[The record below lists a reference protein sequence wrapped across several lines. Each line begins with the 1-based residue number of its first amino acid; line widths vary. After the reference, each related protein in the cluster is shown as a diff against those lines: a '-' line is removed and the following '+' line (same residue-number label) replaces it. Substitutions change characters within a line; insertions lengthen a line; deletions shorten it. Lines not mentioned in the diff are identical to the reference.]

1 MLQTFRS
8 IKKIKESLKKSSAA
22 LLALLLMSTMGCMS
36 ATVKRKTEIW
46 FIDKDTTSLYRTISD
61 TRELAIPITNNP
73 DMSKFM
79 CVSKD
84 EFKDIVEDAVDAK

>member
-1 MLQTFRS
+1 MQQTFRS
-8 IKKIKESLKKSSAA
+8 IKKIKESLKQSSAVL
-22 LLALLLMSTMGCMS
+22 LLALSMTGCMS
-36 ATVKRKTEIW
+36 APVQRKTEIW